1 MNLSLIISCILIV
14 IALIIL
20 PLIISYKAEKKEK
33 NTNEWEKIKIPLYH
47 FPIRKSKIDLTKIKQ
62 IHFAFNYNT
71 KMDIDNINLT
81 KH

>member
-20 PLIISYKAEKKEK
+20 PLIISYKAEKKNED
-33 NTNEWEKIKIPLYH
+33 NNEWEKIKK
-47 FPIRKSKIDLTKIKQ
+47 FGEKINDETR
-62 IHFAFNYNT
+62 N
-71 KMDIDNINLT
+71 

>member
-20 PLIISYKAEKKEK
+20 PLIISYKAEKKDK
-33 NTNEWEKIKIPLYH
+33 NINEWEKIKK
-47 FPIRKSKIDLTKIKQ
+47 FAEKINDETR
-62 IHFAFNYNT
+62 N
-71 KMDIDNINLT
+71 

>member
-20 PLIISYKAEKKEK
+20 PLIISYKAEKKNK
-33 NTNEWEKIKIPLYH
+33 NVSEWEKIEKFREKINDET
-47 FPIRKSKIDLTKIKQ
+47 R
-62 IHFAFNYNT
+62 N
-71 KMDIDNINLT
+71 

>member
-20 PLIISYKAEKKEK
+20 PLIISYKAEKKDK
-33 NTNEWEKIKIPLYH
+33 NKNEWGKIKKFGEKINDET
-47 FPIRKSKIDLTKIKQ
+47 R
-62 IHFAFNYNT
+62 N
-71 KMDIDNINLT
+71 

>member
-1 MNLSLIISCILIV
+1 MIIRDMNLSLIISCILIV

-33 NTNEWEKIKIPLYH
+33 SSNEWEKIKK
-47 FPIRKSKIDLTKIKQ
+47 FSEKINDE
-62 IHFAFNYNT
+62 NRN
-71 KMDIDNINLT
+71 